1 MNADPR
7 ETLRDIRQRVRDELA
22 ALTVAPEPGVDI
34 GFGKRIGD
42 GTSIAVERITGVAKQ
57 EGLLAKLDETER
69 AIAKLDEGTYGECDV
84 CGEAIGAER
93 LEFRPYATRCIQHAT

>member
-1 MNADPR
+1 MTADPGR
-7 ETLRDIRQRVRDELA
+7 SLQETRQWIRDELA

-42 GTSIAVERITGVAKQ
+42 GTSIAVERITDVAKQ
-57 EGLLAKLDETER
+57 ESLLAKLDETER
-69 AIAKLDEGTYGECDV
+69 AIAKLDEGTYGQCDV
-84 CGEAIGAER
+84 CGEPIGDER

>member
-1 MNADPR
+1 MMAGPGSTLR
-7 ETLRDIRQRVRDELA
+7 ETRKRIRAELA

-42 GTSIAVERITGVAKQ
+42 GTSIAVERITDVAKQ
-57 EGLLAKLDETER
+57 ESLLAKLDETER

-84 CGEAIGAER
+84 CGGAIGAER
-93 LEFRPYATRCIQHAT
+93 LEFRPYATRCIQHAI